1 MCEDAAR
8 GLIEGVG
15 NEVLYTV
22 PVFAALVVGLLG
34 FAGWQQLR
42 QLSSSTADP
51 RRHDLTSERFNNGG
65 VAAGGGGM
73 QQQRQQPAAAAGA
86 GAVVRP
92 PHYGSDAQCPICLA
106 EPRHP
111 VETNCGH
118 LFCANCLVSYW
129 HHGNWGGAVRC
140 PVCRQQV
147 SVMLRCFQDQQVAEE
162 TDAQREERARLLR
175 DINDYN
181 RRYSGEPRPWLDHL
195 RDLPTL
201 LRHAGSEF
209 FSVGGIMYMF
219 RLRIVLCFVAAI
231 MYLISPLDMIPE
243 AIFGILGLLDD
254 LFVVLLLAIYV
265 TVIYRRFLAARWQE
279 DTT

>member
-1 MCEDAAR
+1 MCTDDAG

-15 NEVLYTV
+15 NEVLFTV
-22 PVFAALVVGLLG
+22 PVVAAVVVGLLG

-42 QLSSSTADP
+42 QLPSSSPAEQLP
-51 RRHDLTSERFNNGG
+51 RREPTSARLNNGATAMSP
-65 VAAGGGGM
+65 VAEHSSSMETA
-73 QQQRQQPAAAAGA
+73 
-86 GAVVRP
+86 

-118 LFCANCLVSYW
+118 LFCASCLVSYW
-129 HHGNWGGAVRC
+129 HHGNWRGAVRC

-147 SVMLRCFQDQQVAEE
+147 SVMLRCFQDQHLADE

-279 DTT
+279 DAN

>member
-1 MCEDAAR
+1 MFADDAE

-15 NEVLYTV
+15 NEVLFTV
-22 PVFAALVVGLLG
+22 PVVAAVVFGLLCFAGSPITADEANERWQQRRQLLSSPLPAASTRARLDNGAALPARG
-34 FAGWQQLR
+34 
-42 QLSSSTADP
+42 SM
-51 RRHDLTSERFNNGG
+51 
-65 VAAGGGGM
+65 AA
-73 QQQRQQPAAAAGA
+73 
-86 GAVVRP
+86 
-92 PHYGSDAQCPICLA
+92 HYGSDAQCPICLG
-106 EPRHP
+106 EPRHS

-118 LFCANCLVSYW
+118 LFCASCLVSYW
-129 HHGNWGGAVRC
+129 HHGNWRGAVRC

-147 SVMLRCFQDQQVAEE
+147 SVMLRCFQDQHLPDE

-201 LRHAGSEF
+201 LRHVGSEF
-209 FSVGGIMYMF
+209 FSMGGIMYMF

-265 TVIYRRFLAARWQE
+265 TVIYRRFLATRWQE

>member
-1 MCEDAAR
+1 MCADDAE

-15 NEVLYTV
+15 NEVLFTV
-22 PVFAALVVGLLG
+22 PVVAAVVFGLLC

-42 QLSSSTADP
+42 QLSSPPPAAP
-51 RRHDLTSERFNNGG
+51 TSARLDNG
-65 VAAGGGGM
+65 AALPARGGM
-73 QQQRQQPAAAAGA
+73 AA
-86 GAVVRP
+86 
-92 PHYGSDAQCPICLA
+92 HYGSDAQCPICLG

-118 LFCANCLVSYW
+118 LFCASCLVSYW
-129 HHGNWGGAVRC
+129 HHGNWRGAVRC

-147 SVMLRCFQDQQVAEE
+147 SVMLRCFQDQHLPDE

>member
-1 MCEDAAR
+1 MSSVAAD
-8 GLIEGVG
+8 
-15 NEVLYTV
+15 
-22 PVFAALVVGLLG
+22 
-34 FAGWQQLR
+34 GWQQLR
-42 QLSSSTADP
+42 QLSPSTAHP
-51 RRHDLTSERFNNGG
+51 RRHDLTSERLNNG
-65 VAAGGGGM
+65 AAAPGGGGM
-73 QQQRQQPAAAAGA
+73 QQQPAPNA

-147 SVMLRCFQDQQVAEE
+147 SVMLRCFQDHQVPEE

-231 MYLISPLDMIPE
+231 MYLVSPLDMIPE
-243 AIFGILGLLDD
+243 AVFGILGLLDD

-265 TVIYRRFLAARWQE
+265 TVIYRRFLAARWQQE